1 MQYDADMKKLHLITN
16 HPVHIHD
23 ENGSLSPSA
32 FIPFCQFGSNIST
45 LGTQTDLFKI
55 PVCNSFQAK
64 IFYDQL
70 CYEIDVN
77 KFIGRDH
84 FSAKELKLGLTLLVD
99 TNFNRQYSLKEKKT
113 TLNHHHDTI
122 GTRIQ
127 IIHHSDI
134 LHLIVDAIL
143 QTSNTQDIKIY
154 IGTIGMYQLL
164 F

>member
-1 MQYDADMKKLHLITN
+1 MFGVNANADADNQMKGAAVNTNADPYDADA
-16 HPVHIHD
+16 D
-23 ENGSLSPSA
+23 A
-32 FIPFCQFGSNIST
+32 
-45 LGTQTDLFKI
+45 D
-55 PVCNSFQAK
+55 A
-64 IFYDQL
+64 DDDA
-70 CYEIDVN
+70 EIDVN